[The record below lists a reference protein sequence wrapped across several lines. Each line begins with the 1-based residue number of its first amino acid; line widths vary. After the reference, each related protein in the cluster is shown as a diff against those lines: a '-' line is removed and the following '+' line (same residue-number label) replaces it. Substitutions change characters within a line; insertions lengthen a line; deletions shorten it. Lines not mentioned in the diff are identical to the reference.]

1 MNATFEM
8 LRDIEIWKRGWGGS
22 GGGGV
27 GEMEVES
34 GMSTGNGG

>member
-1 MNATFEM
+1 M